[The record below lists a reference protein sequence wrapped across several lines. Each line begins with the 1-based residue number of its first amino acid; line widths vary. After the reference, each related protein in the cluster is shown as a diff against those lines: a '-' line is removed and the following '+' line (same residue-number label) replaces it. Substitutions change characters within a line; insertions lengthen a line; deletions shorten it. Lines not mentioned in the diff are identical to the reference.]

1 MLTVSVRPNL
11 EVMKMPP
18 SWIPEVFTLEGYA
31 KIFSNPR
38 YLLVFLN
45 TAVVSLI
52 VTAISLF
59 LGAMAAYALARFKF
73 IGQRTVLMFLITTQ
87 MFPLVLLCIPYFRIF
102 ITLGLYDTRT
112 SLVIVYLTFTL
123 PFCILMLRSYFM
135 NIPRD
140 IEEAAMVDGCTRLG
154 AIFRTLVPMSYPAF
168 IGAGLYTFL
177 LAWNEFLFAVVL
189 IEVLGEPRPD
199 HGDLQPHGGVR
210 DRLER
215 HDGFLG
221 PGEPAPGGGL
231 HLSAA
236 FHGAGH
242 DGGRAHVLRARGP
255 IREDWCGAWRGRRC
269 CGQDE
274 TSARPP
280 SSRTP
285 TTRPARTDCRAAAR
299 WSWDRP

>member
-1 MLTVSVRPNL
+1 MKGRITPMRPALNFGLRNRERLINALAYGLLILAIIIVFLPLAWMLTVSVRPNL

-18 SWIPEVFTLEGYA
+18 SWIPQVFTLEGYA

-38 YLLVFLN
+38 YLLVFFN
-45 TAVVSLI
+45 TTLISLI

-59 LGAMAAYALARFKF
+59 LGATAAYALARFRF
-73 IGQRTVLMFLITTQ
+73 AGQRTVLMFLITTQ

-154 AIFRTLVPMSYPAF
+154 AVFRTLVPMSYPAF

-189 IEVLGEPRPD
+189 IESWENRVLTMAIYSLMAEFVTDWNAMMAFSVLASLPLVVAFIF
-199 HGDLQPHGGVR
+199 LQRFMVQGMT
-210 DRLER
+210 
-215 HDGFLG
+215 
-221 PGEPAPGGGL
+221 A
-231 HLSAA
+231 
-236 FHGAGH
+236 GA
-242 DGGRAHVLRARGP
+242 L
-255 IREDWCGAWRGRRC
+255 
-269 CGQDE
+269 
-274 TSARPP
+274 TS
-280 SSRTP
+280 
-285 TTRPARTDCRAAAR
+285 
-299 WSWDRP
+299 

>member
-18 SWIPEVFTLEGYA
+18 SWIPQVFTLEGYA

-45 TAVVSLI
+45 TTVVSLM

-154 AIFRTLVPMSYPAF
+154 AVFRTLVPMSYPAF

-189 IEVLGEPRPD
+189 IESWENRVLTMAIYSLMAEFVTDWNTMMAFSVLASLPLVVAFIF
-199 HGDLQPHGGVR
+199 LQRFMVQGMT
-210 DRLER
+210 
-215 HDGFLG
+215 
-221 PGEPAPGGGL
+221 A
-231 HLSAA
+231 
-236 FHGAGH
+236 GA
-242 DGGRAHVLRARGP
+242 L
-255 IREDWCGAWRGRRC
+255 
-269 CGQDE
+269 
-274 TSARPP
+274 TS
-280 SSRTP
+280 
-285 TTRPARTDCRAAAR
+285 
-299 WSWDRP
+299 

>member
-1 MLTVSVRPNL
+1 MQAALMGNLGLRNRELLINTLAYGLLTLAIIIIFLPLAWMLTVSVRPNL

-18 SWIPEVFTLEGYA
+18 DWIPQVFTLEGYA

-38 YLLVFLN
+38 YLVVFLN
-45 TAVVSLI
+45 TTIVSLT

-73 IGQRTVLMFLITTQ
+73 AGQRTVLMFLITTQ

-154 AIFRTLVPMSYPAF
+154 AVFRTLVPMSYPAF

-189 IEVLGEPRPD
+189 IESWENRVLTMAIYSLMAEFVTDWNTMMAFSVLASLPLVVAFIF
-199 HGDLQPHGGVR
+199 LQRFMVQGMT
-210 DRLER
+210 
-215 HDGFLG
+215 
-221 PGEPAPGGGL
+221 A
-231 HLSAA
+231 
-236 FHGAGH
+236 GA
-242 DGGRAHVLRARGP
+242 L
-255 IREDWCGAWRGRRC
+255 
-269 CGQDE
+269 
-274 TSARPP
+274 TS
-280 SSRTP
+280 
-285 TTRPARTDCRAAAR
+285 
-299 WSWDRP
+299 

>member
-1 MLTVSVRPNL
+1 MPAALTVNLGLKNRERLINALSYALLMVAIIIVFLPLAWMLTVSVRPNL

-18 SWIPEVFTLEGYA
+18 DWIPQVFTLEGYA

-38 YLLVFLN
+38 YLVVFLN
-45 TAVVSLI
+45 TTIVSLT

-59 LGAMAAYALARFKF
+59 LGAMAAYALARFTF
-73 IGQRTVLMFLITTQ
+73 AGQRTVLMFLITTQ

-154 AIFRTLVPMSYPAF
+154 AVFRTLVPMSYPAF

-189 IEVLGEPRPD
+189 IEAWENRVLTMAIYSLMAEFVTDWNAMMAFSVLASLPLVVAFVF
-199 HGDLQPHGGVR
+199 LQRYMVQGMT
-210 DRLER
+210 
-215 HDGFLG
+215 
-221 PGEPAPGGGL
+221 A
-231 HLSAA
+231 
-236 FHGAGH
+236 GA
-242 DGGRAHVLRARGP
+242 L
-255 IREDWCGAWRGRRC
+255 
-269 CGQDE
+269 
-274 TSARPP
+274 TS
-280 SSRTP
+280 
-285 TTRPARTDCRAAAR
+285 
-299 WSWDRP
+299 